1 MCKRNVFHMDKKT
14 ELRSGIRSVNNTHQC
29 EDQGWKYRETYST
42 YRTGC
47 TFDPLRYHDIP
58 VMKENAISNLIL
70 CALELSEFY
79 SNISTLQVGL
89 CVLNA
94 KLFKVTE
101 NSSQPTK
108 GQNLI

>member
-1 MCKRNVFHMDKKT
+1 MDKKT

-47 TFDPLRYHDIP
+47 TFGPLHYHDIP

-101 NSSQPTK
+101 KIQVSLQK
-108 GQNLI
+108 GRISFRI